1 MIMQEKEPGTYE
13 KTGIPDPVIPGKTDM
28 KKGEEKGTKMKEKP
42 KSSGKIYYGE
52 TEEVNPVRHADYNDY
67 LELAGSKQQLPGFDE
82 EYRDIVD

>member
-28 KKGEEKGTKMKEKP
+28 KKGEEKGTKMMEKP

-52 TEEVNPVRHADYNDY
+52 TEEVNPVRQENRKA
-67 LELAGSKQQLPGFDE
+67 AGLLQRFCF
-82 EYRDIVD
+82 I

>member
-42 KSSGKIYYGE
+42 KAA
-52 TEEVNPVRHADYNDY
+52 VR
-67 LELAGSKQQLPGFDE
+67 FTTV
-82 EYRDIVD
+82 RRRR